1 MRSLV
6 VLRVAVGLCA
16 AAASLGSTFAQSY
29 PHAFPREGV
38 VKLHETER
46 LILWQVNWVN
56 GVAQPVHRHQYD
68 MASIYMR
75 WGAVRV
81 TPLNGKA
88 GPVGG
93 PFPAP
98 SPYFQRKGVT
108 HTEEG
113 VGGPADPARAAI
125 TVDLKDGVTVP
136 PFVVKPGAIAAFPR
150 VGATAVLNN
159 ERVVIWEYIWQPKR
173 AVPMHVHDKDSV
185 EVFVEPG
192 IILSKSE
199 DGKEESYSVAFNTAR
214 FVPRG
219 VVHSEEA
226 TSGSPKAFVIEL
238 K

>member
-1 MRSLV
+1 MRPTEGLRV
-6 VLRVAVGLCA
+6 VLGLCVA
-16 AAASLGSTFAQSY
+16 AIVASTTFAQSY

-38 VKLHETER
+38 TKLHETDR

-56 GVAQPVHRHQYD
+56 GMAQPFHQHKYN

-75 WGAVRV
+75 WGPVRV
-81 TPLNGKA
+81 TPVNGTA

-108 HTEEG
+108 HMEEG
-113 VGGPADPARAAI
+113 VGGPGDPARAAI
-125 TVDLKDGVTVP
+125 TVDLKDGVTVEP
-136 PFVVKPGAIAAFPR
+136 LVVKPGAITAFPR

-159 ERVVIWEYIWQPKR
+159 ERVVIWEYTWQPKR
-173 AVPMHVHDKDSV
+173 IVPMHVHDRDSV
-185 EVFVEPG
+185 EVFAEPG
-192 IILSKSE
+192 VILAKTE
-199 DGKEESYSVAFNTAR
+199 DGKEESYTVAFNTAR

-226 TSGSPKAFVIEL
+226 TSGSPRAFVIEL